1 MSWFLVALIAYF
13 LNAVA
18 MTVDKTLLKK
28 GGIKNPVVYTFYIAA
43 LGSVLM
49 LFVIPFG
56 FFVPAVITAIAA
68 LISGAVF
75 AWALILMFDA
85 LGKDDATRVTA
96 AIGGL
101 VPVFVFI
108 LAWFVLE
115 EAFSTRQII
124 AAVLLIAG
132 AFLMSLDFQTH
143 GALSWLKK
151 KLGLS
156 QGLILPHIRKAL
168 WLALP
173 SAALFG
179 VSHILTKF
187 VYNNT
192 TFLNGFIW
200 TRLGSFVV
208 VLLLLFSVKNRRDL
222 KNSLKRN
229 KKGKSSAE
237 QKKSGLRF
245 LFGQACGG
253 ASALLQQY
261 AIFLGSVALVNAVSG
276 VQYAIVFILVIILTK
291 TAPKL
296 LKEKLTRE
304 VVIQKVLAIIIIAA
318 GLYLIR

>member
-28 GGIKNPVVYTFYIAA
+28 GGIENPVVYTFYIAA

-49 LFVIPFG
+49 IFIIPFG
-56 FFVPAVITAIAA
+56 FFLPSPIVMVAA
-68 LISGAVF
+68 LLAGAVF
-75 AWALILMFDA
+75 AWALVLMFGA
-85 LGKDDATRVTA
+85 LAKDDATRVTA

-108 LAWFVLE
+108 LAWFILE
-115 EAFSTRQII
+115 EAFSLRQTI

-143 GALSWLKK
+143 GAWAWLKK
-151 KLGLS
+151 KLGLTH
-156 QGLILPHIRKAL
+156 GLELPHIRRVL

-173 SAALFG
+173 AAALFG
-179 VSHILTKF
+179 VAHTLTKF
-187 VYNNT
+187 VYNST
-192 TFLNGFIW
+192 PFLNGFIW
-200 TRLGSFVV
+200 TRLGSLVV
-208 VLLLLFSVKNRRDL
+208 VLLLLFSAKNRRDL
-222 KNSLKRN
+222 KNSLRKN
-229 KKGKSSAE
+229 KKGKSSAA

-276 VQYAIVFILVIILTK
+276 VQYAVVFILVVILSK

-304 VVIQKVLAIIIIAA
+304 VVIQKVLAIVIIAA